1 MNKHLTNLQA
11 HPAADENVAG
21 WQATGY
27 VLSTAARGSEK
38 AAPPVV
44 LADGDVLELELE
56 NGTRLLVA
64 AEDAERYLGRAI
76 GRDGGGAAGVPGE
89 IAVGPTLRLTGPHL
103 PPVTGRDGLGAW
115 ALRSLRVFRTGP
127 AGMTALAAA
136 GTAQDWQL
144 GQRLGL
150 YHLQTDVWKLSPLAQ
165 MPSSTEPALLFLH
178 GTISS
183 TEGSFHALWGGD
195 SEVDARAQLA
205 LAYGDRIYGFEH
217 RSLTDSPITN
227 VLALVKSL
235 PVGARLHVVSH
246 SRGGMLGELL
256 ARANRI
262 DNDPFT
268 EADIQRFLTHAQ
280 NTQRKGF
287 DQQAQDLRALNQAM
301 KERAIRVERFVR
313 VAATARGTTLASG
326 RLDRWASVMLNL
338 PGLGLA
344 QVPGL
349 QAVAQGYT
357 LLKNFLLAV
366 VKERIDARVL
376 PGLEAMMP
384 DSPLV
389 ALLNAPDVRVEFP
402 LHVIAGDFDG
412 DSLLSWLGDCLSES
426 FYGGQTDLVVNTPS
440 MSGGAV
446 RRQGIWLKSVA
457 GPAVHHLSYFK
468 RSESGRPLL
477 SALAG
482 ANEGFV
488 ELIGPSSTFIA
499 RGGVHTKPRQ
509 DGPIAL
515 MLPGIMGSHL
525 AAGRRIWM
533 NPLEMIAGGMD
544 HLRNSA
550 AGVTPDGWMDIAYER
565 FAQHLAQSH
574 EVRPFAFDWR
584 LSIADAADRF
594 GPVLDAAM
602 TDAEQRQ
609 KPLRIVAHSLG
620 GLVAR
625 LALKDR
631 WPRFNAIHGSRL
643 VQFGTPNAGSHSIAA
658 VLTGRDGF
666 VQMIERWL
674 DWKHDMREFLDIV
687 RDFPGVLQLLP
698 WPGEDGKATDG
709 LDYFDPALWQ
719 QWRDEDA
726 ENRNLPSRDAVAPL
740 EPAEG
745 AGDGWDAPL
754 AAQLVAARLAVQ
766 QIIAATLDPDH
777 TLYVAGSARTPVAL
791 RVVDGQMQIGW
802 TDRGDGRVAWDT
814 GIPKGA
820 KAWYVDAAHGDLLKH
835 EAAFDDYVKL
845 LETGDCTLATSRA
858 GARDCVDLVF
868 TPAPLAS
875 QTLFPSEEEVVAAA
889 MGGRPPSVLR
899 QRAQGLISPVSIQIF
914 HGSLATADTPVLIGA
929 YANDSLRGSAK
940 FLDKHLAGCLQGA
953 IAIGRYPAQPGDA
966 MVFSQPIAGAKP
978 GGAIVVGLGAVGELQ
993 PGELT
998 RALTQ
1003 GLVEYARVS
1012 SQMLS
1017 MDSKAA
1023 QPLQLSAVLVG
1034 TGFAGLSV
1042 DLGMR
1047 SLFEALCRSNRLLE
1061 QAGLA
1066 QRIGTLCVFEDE
1078 ESRAIAAAT
1087 AAQVLARD
1095 RKYAGL
1101 VNYDGRIRDAQGRYA
1116 GANMDQSGSNGWHR
1130 VHITDLEDGG
1140 LRFTLVS
1147 GRARNEV
1154 DDEPS
1159 QRQAV
1164 DGLIR
1169 SATNST
1175 RDQPGLSR
1183 TLFELML
1190 PNGFKEALPDIG
1202 GVILAVD
1209 ARAAAYPWEL
1219 MRDEA
1224 AIVDAP
1230 LATRI
1235 CLVRQLASPHGRSR
1249 VTTVNNRKVLVV
1261 GDTESGLPALP
1272 AAQQE
1277 GRRVAELFR
1286 DKGHQVNLLEKP
1298 DGQQVMVNLFDER
1311 YRVIHLAAHGT
1322 VAVDGKGHTG
1332 MVLGPDTYLTT
1343 AQVNKLRHVPELV
1356 FINCCHLGSMK
1367 TEDRPR
1373 WGELAANLA
1382 TQFIEMGCK
1391 AVVAA
1396 GWAVDDA
1403 AADTFAGAFYR
1414 AMLAGAPF
1422 GTSVRNA
1429 RHETWRL
1436 HPASNTWGAYQAYGD
1451 ELYTLIDD
1459 QRDEWQAPD
1468 YLHVSQVISE
1478 LERMQARIGSANED
1492 EEKFYAERL
1501 RKIELAIRA
1510 RYFHMAEVRECLGA
1524 VWADL
1529 GDKGQAIEHYRAAS
1543 VQTTGS
1549 ISMRALEQLANL
1561 EIQHGAEL
1569 LEISRMNKAGNGFMN
1584 AGLARIRTL
1593 LKLGITVERLSILG
1607 SHWKLRARYPKK
1619 ANSEDE
1625 ITSALKHMLA
1635 AYYEASDLSL
1645 QLCGDRDYYPS
1656 LNVMDGAVVLAA
1668 RGDKT
1673 AFSKLTPMQAL
1684 WLLDVQRN
1692 SRRRFAEERDF
1703 FHAYAEVDAAR
1714 VGATW
1719 AMLNGRKAKELD
1731 EEDALKSLVRDHVSL
1746 FKRMGN
1752 PRTHDSALNQLRWLI
1767 ALLPSDGE
1775 YSALRAALRKLQSKI
1790 ENA

>member
-1 MNKHLTNLQA
+1 M
-11 HPAADENVAG
+11 
-21 WQATGY
+21 
-27 VLSTAARGSEK
+27 
-38 AAPPVV
+38 
-44 LADGDVLELELE
+44 
-56 NGTRLLVA
+56 
-64 AEDAERYLGRAI
+64 
-76 GRDGGGAAGVPGE
+76 
-89 IAVGPTLRLTGPHL
+89 
-103 PPVTGRDGLGAW
+103 
-115 ALRSLRVFRTGP
+115 
-127 AGMTALAAA
+127 
-136 GTAQDWQL
+136 
-144 GQRLGL
+144 
-150 YHLQTDVWKLSPLAQ
+150 
-165 MPSSTEPALLFLH
+165 
-178 GTISS
+178 
-183 TEGSFHALWGGD
+183 
-195 SEVDARAQLA
+195 
-205 LAYGDRIYGFEH
+205 
-217 RSLTDSPITN
+217 
-227 VLALVKSL
+227 
-235 PVGARLHVVSH
+235 
-246 SRGGMLGELL
+246 
-256 ARANRI
+256 
-262 DNDPFT
+262 
-268 EADIQRFLTHAQ
+268 
-280 NTQRKGF
+280 
-287 DQQAQDLRALNQAM
+287 
-301 KERAIRVERFVR
+301 
-313 VAATARGTTLASG
+313 
-326 RLDRWASVMLNL
+326 
-338 PGLGLA
+338 
-344 QVPGL
+344 
-349 QAVAQGYT
+349 
-357 LLKNFLLAV
+357 
-366 VKERIDARVL
+366 
-376 PGLEAMMP
+376 
-384 DSPLV
+384 V
-389 ALLNAPDVRVEFP
+389 ALLNAPDVRVEYP

-412 DSLLSWLGDCLSES
+412 DSLLSWLGDCLSEA

-440 MSGGAV
+440 MSGGAA
-446 RRQGIWLKSVA
+446 RRKGIWLKSVA

-468 RSESGRPLL
+468 RNESGRPLL
-477 SALAG
+477 SALG
-482 ANEGFV
+482 GVNDGFV
-488 ELIGPSSTFIA
+488 ELIAPSSSYIA
-499 RGGVHTKPRQ
+499 RGGVHTKPLQ

-515 MLPGIMGSHL
+515 MLPGVMGSHL
-525 AAGRRIWM
+525 AVGHRIWM
-533 NPLEMIAGGMD
+533 NPLEMIAGGME
-544 HLRNSA
+544 HLQISA

-574 EVRPFAFDWR
+574 EVRPFAYDWR
-584 LSIADAADRF
+584 LSVADAADKF
-594 GPVLDAAM
+594 GAVLDASM

-631 WPRFNAIHGSRL
+631 WPRFNAIQGSRL

-674 DWKHDMREFLDIV
+674 DWKHNMREFLDIV

-726 ENRNLPSRDAVAPL
+726 ENRNLPSRDAAAPL

-754 AAQLVAARLAVQ
+754 AAQLATAREAVQ

-845 LETGDCTLATSRA
+845 LETGDCTLATSGA
-858 GARDCVDLVF
+858 GARDGVDLAF
-868 TPAPLAS
+868 RPAPLAS
-875 QTLFPSEEEVVAAA
+875 QTLYPSEEEVVAAA
-889 MGGRPPSVLR
+889 MGGRPPSELC
-899 QRAQGLISPVSIQIF
+899 QRAQGLISPVSIRIF
-914 HGSLATADTPVLIGA
+914 HGSLATADTPVLMGA

-940 FLDKHLAGCLQGA
+940 FLDKHLGGGLQGA
-953 IAIGRYPAQPGDA
+953 ITIGRYPAQPGDA

-1012 SQMLS
+1012 SQMRS
-1017 MDSKAA
+1017 GDSKAA

-1087 AAQVLARD
+1087 AAQGLARD
-1095 RKYAGL
+1095 RKYSGL

-1175 RDQPGLSR
+1175 RDRPGLSR

-1343 AQVNKLRHVPELV
+1343 AQVNKLRHMPELV

-1478 LERMQARIGSANED
+1478 LERMRARIGSANED

-1510 RYFHMAEVRECLGA
+1510 RYFHMAEVREGLGA

-1529 GDKGQAIEHYRAAS
+1529 GDKGRAIEHYRAAL
-1543 VQTTGS
+1543 QADGS
-1549 ISMRALEQLANL
+1549 MGLPAVEQLANL
-1561 EIQHGAEL
+1561 EVRLGEEQAQQQATAQVGREL
-1569 LEISRMNKAGNGFMN
+1569 MKT
-1584 AGLARIRTL
+1584 GLQRLQAL
-1593 LKLGITVERLSILG
+1593 LAIVKTVERLSLLG
-1607 SHWKLRARYPKK
+1607 SHWKRCTLLTAEDITAENINDALRQMNAVYV
-1619 ANSEDE
+1619 
-1625 ITSALKHMLA
+1625 
-1635 AYYEASDLSL
+1635 EASDLSL
-1645 QLCGDRDYYPS
+1645 KRDGDRDYYPT
-1656 LNVMDGAVVLAA
+1656 LNALDGAIVLAA
-1668 RGDKT
+1668 RGDPH
-1673 AFSKLTPMQAL
+1673 AYKLLTKNHL
-1684 WLLDVQRN
+1684 EWLNHANRN
-1692 SRRRFAEERDF
+1692 GLRRFAEQREF

-1714 VGATW
+1714 VDALW
-1719 AMLNGRKAKELD
+1719 AMLDGRSGEGLD
-1731 EEDALKSLVRDHVSL
+1731 NKDVRNKLVAGHRDVL
-1746 FKRMGN
+1746 RRMGN
-1752 PRTHDSALNQLRWLI
+1752 PRMHDSALKQLTWLI
-1767 ALLPSDGE
+1767 AMLPKKGSQKN
-1775 YSALRAALRKLQSKI
+1775 LRAAVQKLKSGI
-1790 ENA
+1790 ESA